1 MKLEGT
7 IPPILFSI
15 RDLAEISVGRN
26 DLTGTIPDVIGSQMG
41 GLIGIGVED
50 NFLTGTIPVTLG
62 NLYAMEALA
71 LHTNLLT
78 GTIPE

>member
-1 MKLEGT
+1 M
-7 IPPILFSI
+7 FSI
-15 RDLAEISVGRN
+15 CDLAEISVGGN
-26 DLTGTIPDVIGSQMG
+26 YLTGTIPDVFGSQMG
-41 GLIGIGVED
+41 GLIGIGVEE
-50 NFLTGTIPVTLG
+50 NLLTGTITVTLG

>member
-1 MKLEGT
+1 M
-7 IPPILFSI
+7 FSI
-15 RDLAEISVGRN
+15 CDLAEISVGGN
-26 DLTGTIPDVIGSQMG
+26 YLTGTIPDAFGSQMG
-41 GLIGIGVED
+41 GLIGIGVEE
-50 NFLTGTIPVTLG
+50 NLLTGTITVTLG